1 MSKKKKGQINFTK
14 YLAIFL
20 AIVSLIVLFLIYFI
34 GVLPIEYF
42 LVLSALIVIIDL
54 INIKLLL
61 VKSKIQNA

>member
-20 AIVSLIVLFLIYFI
+20 VIVSLIVLFLIYFI
-34 GVLPIEYF
+34 GVLPNEHF

-54 INIKLLL
+54 INIKL
-61 VKSKIQNA
+61 